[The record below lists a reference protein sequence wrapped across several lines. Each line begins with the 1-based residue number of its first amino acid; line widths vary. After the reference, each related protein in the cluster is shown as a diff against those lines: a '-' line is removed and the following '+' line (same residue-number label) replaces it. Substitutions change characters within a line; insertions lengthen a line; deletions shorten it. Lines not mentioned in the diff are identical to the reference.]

1 MHKCQRNRLMKAKKQ
16 RNSSV
21 EFLVCPHCSSTNFY
35 IDDNGSGKCDYCGA
49 TFILKKEPEQQE
61 VQVKIVEREVLY
73 EHSDYALSDEGN
85 TALCKRSLINSF
97 KKYLPL
103 WITTWVFMI
112 LSIVAFGFVMS
123 SDTNDNS
130 NVVNVVL
137 SLIATIC
144 TTPLW
149 ISATVATRVDAKKA
163 FTTIYCN
170 APNRS
175 KGKKRKN
182 RASAERTMQS
192 RLNSAKIAWKESIR
206 ALSPSQNSPRVL
218 LYILYVLASSI
229 HLIFNAL
236 SCGLSLA

>member
-1 MHKCQRNRLMKAKKQ
+1 MKAKKQ

-35 IDDNGSGKCDYCGA
+35 IDDNGTGKCDYCGA

-61 VQVKIVEREVLY
+61 VKVKIVEREVLY
-73 EHSDYALSDEGN
+73 EHSDYALSDKGN

-112 LSIVAFGFVMS
+112 FSIVVFGLVM
-123 SDTNDNS
+123 SDTNSD

-175 KGKKRKN
+175 KGRKRKN

-192 RLNSAKIAWKESIR
+192 RLNSAKIAWKESILS
-206 ALSPSQNSPRVL
+206 LSPSQNSPRTL
-218 LYILYVLASSI
+218 LYGLYVLASFI
-229 HLIFNAL
+229 HIIFNTL
-236 SCGLSLA
+236 SCGWSLS

>member
-1 MHKCQRNRLMKAKKQ
+1 MKAKKQ
-16 RNSSV
+16 RNSSA

-35 IDDNGSGKCDYCGA
+35 IDDNGVGKCDYCGA

-73 EHSDYALSDEGN
+73 EHSNYARSDGGN

-112 LSIVAFGFVMS
+112 FSIVVFGLVV
-123 SDTNDNS
+123 SDTNDS
-130 NVVNVVL
+130 DNVVSVL

-149 ISATVATRVDAKKA
+149 ISATVASRVDAKKA

-175 KGKKRKN
+175 KGKTRKN
-182 RASAERTMQS
+182 SASAERTMQS
-192 RLNSAKIAWKESIR
+192 RLNSAKIAWKESILG
-206 ALSPSQNSPRVL
+206 LSPSQSSPREL

-229 HLIFNAL
+229 HIIFNAL
-236 SCGLSLA
+236 SCGLSLAGL

>member
-1 MHKCQRNRLMKAKKQ
+1 MKAKKQ

-35 IDDNGSGKCDYCGA
+35 IDDNGTGKCDYCGA

-73 EHSDYALSDEGN
+73 EHSNYARSDGGN

-112 LSIVAFGFVMS
+112 FSIVVFGLVM
-123 SDTNDNS
+123 SDTNDS
-130 NVVNVVL
+130 DNVVSVL

-149 ISATVATRVDAKKA
+149 ISATVASRVDAKKA

-175 KGKKRKN
+175 KGKTRKN
-182 RASAERTMQS
+182 SASAERTMQS

-206 ALSPSQNSPRVL
+206 CLSPSQSSPREV

>member
-1 MHKCQRNRLMKAKKQ
+1 MKAKKQ
-16 RNSSV
+16 RNSSA

-35 IDDNGSGKCDYCGA
+35 IDDNGVGKCDYCGA

-73 EHSDYALSDEGN
+73 EHSNYARSDGGN

-112 LSIVAFGFVMS
+112 FSIVVFGLVM
-123 SDTNDNS
+123 SDTNDS
-130 NVVNVVL
+130 DNVVSVL
-137 SLIATIC
+137 SLVATIC

-149 ISATVATRVDAKKA
+149 ISATVASRVDAKKA

-175 KGKKRKN
+175 KGKTRKN
-182 RASAERTMQS
+182 SASAERTMQS
-192 RLNSAKIAWKESIR
+192 RLNSAKIAWKESILG
-206 ALSPSQNSPRVL
+206 LSPSQNSPREL

-229 HLIFNAL
+229 HIIFNAL
-236 SCGLSLA
+236 SCGLSLAGL